1 MNLRTCIGLC
11 CILNLLLFTVAKFV
25 SALAA
30 DGAIDETTLSTTELQ
45 TIYGPFTQ
53 RINESLAKQEQVMG
67 QVQVRITPSFA
78 PILYVHGLDPLCIA
92 TMCPVAAYSQL

>member
-1 MNLRTCIGLC
+1 M
-11 CILNLLLFTVAKFV
+11 AKFV

-30 DGAIDETTLSTTELQ
+30 DGAINETTLSTTELQ

-67 QVQVRITPSFA
+67 QVQVRITPSIA
-78 PILYVHGLDPLCIA
+78 LILYAHGLDPVPLYIA
-92 TMCPVAAYSQL
+92 NMCPVAAYGQL

>member
-1 MNLRTCIGLC
+1 M
-11 CILNLLLFTVAKFV
+11 AKFV

-30 DGAIDETTLSTTELQ
+30 DGAIDENTLSSTELQ

-78 PILYVHGLDPLCIA
+78 LILYVHGLDPLYIA
-92 TMCPVAAYSQL
+92 TMCPVAAYDQL

>member
-1 MNLRTCIGLC
+1 M
-11 CILNLLLFTVAKFV
+11 AKFV

-67 QVQVRITPSFA
+67 QVQVRITSSFVL
-78 PILYVHGLDPLCIA
+78 ILYVHGLDPLYIA
-92 TMCPVAAYSQL
+92 TKSKSSRRLQSVVITGLPVRVDAM